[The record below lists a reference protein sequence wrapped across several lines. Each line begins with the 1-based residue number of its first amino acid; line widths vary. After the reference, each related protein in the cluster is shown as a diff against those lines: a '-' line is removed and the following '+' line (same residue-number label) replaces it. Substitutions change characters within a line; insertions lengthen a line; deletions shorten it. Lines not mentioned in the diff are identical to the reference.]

1 MIIIYTLLRANYVI
15 CSVNVLFLHFYIKI
29 IIIEQLCTKKELY
42 KLKSLKEEKKQM
54 VHSNDKRKRS
64 DFDGSRREHVVCRFY
79 LPHGSP
85 QRAKHNAR
93 ERGNI
98 GRGSAKGEESK
109 RYSNRNWNE
118 KGNCVIYSAE
128 QGASVSSVCTHRWIG
143 WCKRE
148 GWRQRFVSWREVSL
162 RKLRWNN
169 GIECNPDRWVM
180 I

>member
-1 MIIIYTLLRANYVI
+1 MIIIYTLLRANCYLFRQ
-15 CSVNVLFLHFYIKI
+15 CSLRFLHSYIKI

-93 ERGNI
+93 EGGNI
-98 GRGSAKGEESK
+98 ED
-109 RYSNRNWNE
+109 
-118 KGNCVIYSAE
+118 
-128 QGASVSSVCTHRWIG
+128 
-143 WCKRE
+143 
-148 GWRQRFVSWREVSL
+148 RQRGRRASDIVIGTGTRREIV
-162 RKLRWNN
+162 
-169 GIECNPDRWVM
+169 
-180 I
+180 

>member
-1 MIIIYTLLRANYVI
+1 MYKKRIVQT
-15 CSVNVLFLHFYIKI
+15 KI
-29 IIIEQLCTKKELY
+29 IKRR
-42 KLKSLKEEKKQM
+42 EKANGTFERQ
-54 VHSNDKRKRS
+54 KRS

-93 ERGNI
+93 EGGNI

-128 QGASVSSVCTHRWIG
+128 QGASVSSVCTHR
-143 WCKRE
+143 
-148 GWRQRFVSWREVSL
+148 
-162 RKLRWNN
+162 
-169 GIECNPDRWVM
+169 
-180 I
+180 

>member
-1 MIIIYTLLRANYVI
+1 MYKKRIVQT
-15 CSVNVLFLHFYIKI
+15 KI
-29 IIIEQLCTKKELY
+29 IKRREKANGTFERQTKEIRFRWISARTCRLSF
-42 KLKSLKEEKKQM
+42 LFASWISPESETQC
-54 VHSNDKRKRS
+54 
-64 DFDGSRREHVVCRFY
+64 SRRR
-79 LPHGSP
+79 
-85 QRAKHNAR
+85 KHW
-93 ERGNI
+93 
-98 GRGSAKGEESK
+98 GSAKGEESK